1 MGSLRRVKRANMK
14 KPTAKLEKLFI
25 YCVTL
30 LLAAMFTI
38 PFLWIILTSVKTE
51 AQIVRIP
58 PEWVP
63 DPLTF
68 ENYTRS
74 LTKLPLLTYTKNT
87 LIVVVFFTFG
97 ILLSSSLV
105 AYSLSR
111 FKWPD
116 RDLVFYIV
124 VGTLMIP
131 APVIM
136 IPVFILFKNLDLI
149 NTLYPLIVPAFF
161 GNAFFIFLLR
171 QFFMTLPQDLFDAAR
186 IDGASEFRC
195 YATIA
200 LPLSKP
206 ALLTVIIFAGLA
218 AWNDFMGPLIYLSSE
233 DMKTLALGLQSLKAQ
248 YITEWGLLMAASSIM
263 TFPVIVA
270 FFFAQRYFI
279 EGITLTGLKH

>member
-111 FKWPD
+111 LKWPD